1 MQRELASDVDSIVS
15 LHLGDEG
22 FPSFSF
28 FFFFFFVLVEIRTG
42 RASRRVLYLKFPFR
56 RGCFSGFLLLNLYF
70 SFYPLFHHSLTT

>member
-28 FFFFFFVLVEIRTG
+28 FFFFFLFLWKLG
-42 RASRRVLYLKFPFR
+42 RGGRP
-56 RGCFSGFLLLNLYF
+56 GGFYI
-70 SFYPLFHHSLTT
+70 